1 MDDKANDCQDQ
12 HAEGQDGANDYEH
25 VVTRDQ
31 VVVDGIRVCCSIV
44 QDGASMIQQLMG
56 LN

>member
-12 HAEGQDGANDYEH
+12 HTEGQDGANDYEH